1 LGCLVGP
8 TRDSPSKKSLVLCPH
23 PQLRV
28 GWEVRWWQW
37 QGREEQAPRR
47 SPMSHPRHVE
57 GGTGRYGPPAE
68 RVRVLAVAAPFRP
81 FPSATW
87 WWLPNLARE
96 SRCSGGRGQRGGL
109 PTDGD
114 GVAEIGQRRLE
125 LGPSPAASGRRWG
138 HHGVRW

>member
-1 LGCLVGP
+1 
-8 TRDSPSKKSLVLCPH
+8 
-23 PQLRV
+23 
-28 GWEVRWWQW
+28 VRWWQW
-37 QGREEQAPRR
+37 QGQELQAPRR

-68 RVRVLAVAAPFRP
+68 RVRVLAAAGGGRP
-81 FPSATW
+81 RSA
-87 WWLPNLARE
+87 LSPPNLARE

-138 HHGVRW
+138 HHGLRW